1 VRYGRLL
8 GDREELPEIGRKVRD
23 LSPALD
29 RWAAVAGAEAAQGR
43 DVAIFVNNRYEGAGF
58 VTAAELRRRAGQP
71 VPDPRELWPAPPL
84 PGLELDELE

>member
-1 VRYGRLL
+1 
-8 GDREELPEIGRKVRD
+8 
-23 LSPALD
+23 
-29 RWAAVAGAEAAQGR
+29 
-43 DVAIFVNNRYEGAGF
+43 